1 MTEKSIV
8 HLVNLRDF
16 GGVER
21 LILDYVINGKE
32 HNWVIINTANSLSE
46 KLNDHAN
53 SIIFCNRVIQSSPIQ
68 IPSFIRKKSAL
79 EQN

>member
-1 MTEKSIV
+1 MAEKSIV

-32 HNWVIINTANSLSE
+32 HNWVIINTANSLNKRFNE
-46 KLNDHAN
+46 HAN
-53 SIIFCNRVIQSSPIQ
+53 SIIFCNRAIQSAAIQ
-68 IPSFIRKKSAL
+68 SHHL
-79 EQN
+79 